1 MAGKTYTWKSPSVL
15 GNVVLAVM
23 VLNLAIL
30 SVSILVGATYG
41 AAAFYT
47 GDEETPTD
55 PQLLRAFLDLL
66 TGIGLLACLV
76 IPFWIVRVSKNA
88 RSFKRDLRISP
99 WGGIGWYLVPIMC
112 LFKPYEAMTEIWR
125 ASEITPAKT
134 QDHLLILWWVSFL
147 FSGMLSSVALIIQR
161 SEPAPALQIGDDVMG
176 LIAGLIFMTLVW
188 RLTRLQTRKHAA
200 WVEAG
205 APGQPK
211 PGPLEAVAG

>member
-1 MAGKTYTWKSPSVL
+1 MAGKTYRWKSPSVL

-47 GDEETPTD
+47 GDEETLTD
-55 PQLLRAFLDLL
+55 LQLLRAFLDLL

-88 RSFKRDLRISP
+88 RSFKRNLQISP
-99 WGGIGWYLVPIMC
+99 WGGIGWYVVPIMS
-112 LFKPYEAMTEIWR
+112 LFKPYEAMAEIWQT
-125 ASEITPAKT
+125 SEIAPAKT
-134 QDHLLILWWVSFL
+134 QDRLLILWWVSFL
-147 FSGMLSSVALIIQR
+147 FSGMLSSAVVIIQR
-161 SEPAPALQIGDDVMG
+161 SEPAPALQIGDDVVG
-176 LIAGLIFMTLVW
+176 VIAGMIFMTLVW
-188 RLTRLQTRKHAA
+188 RLTRMQVRKHAA

-205 APGQPK
+205 SPVQPRL
-211 PGPLEAVAG
+211 GPLEAIAD